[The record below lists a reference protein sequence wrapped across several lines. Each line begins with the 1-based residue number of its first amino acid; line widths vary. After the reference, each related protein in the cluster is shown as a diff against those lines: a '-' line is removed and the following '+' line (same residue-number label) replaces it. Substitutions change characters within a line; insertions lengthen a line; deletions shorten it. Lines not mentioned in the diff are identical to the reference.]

1 MLVRQEPPAEL
12 RPLYY
17 NIALAITLGL
27 SFLNVLA
34 LGMLIVSPTSS
45 GNAFYMSL
53 MSLLS
58 IMMWVGLFAVKREH
72 AGKTTLL
79 VGLPLLASTVV
90 GLLVD
95 GSALIAIVSYCIPL
109 IVASMFLSARHVWA
123 VLGLC
128 LVLSAEIIILD
139 VRGFDSPI
147 VPGSPL
153 YVCGVATVLLT
164 MVLTT
169 VFSVKGR
176 EALREAQLAAERQA
190 RELEVTQQ
198 ALYERQQ
205 ELEAAQQQLNKHNK
219 ALQYKLMTVGE
230 LGLGV
235 VPFAPGVLIVPV
247 FEQVLLDMA
256 HTVRARLLAAC
267 TFQDAK
273 IVIMHL
279 SKVDIRPAAVVVLTQ
294 TLESIAALNV
304 EVIVAGEYEALG
316 TLPPEIKCVAS
327 LKEALLALEAE
338 TNEIEAQAQAA

>member
-1 MLVRQEPPAEL
+1 MLVQQEPPAEM

-17 NIALAITLGL
+17 NVALAITLGL

-34 LGMLIVSPTSS
+34 LGMLIASPTSS

-95 GSALIAIVSYCIPL
+95 GSALIAIV
-109 IVASMFLSARHVWA
+109 
-123 VLGLC
+123 
-128 LVLSAEIIILD
+128 
-139 VRGFDSPI
+139 RGFDSPI

-164 MVLTT
+164 MILTT